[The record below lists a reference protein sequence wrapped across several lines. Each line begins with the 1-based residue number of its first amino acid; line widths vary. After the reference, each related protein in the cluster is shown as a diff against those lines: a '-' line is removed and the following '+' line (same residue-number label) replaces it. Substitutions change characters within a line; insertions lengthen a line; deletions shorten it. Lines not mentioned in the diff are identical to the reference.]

1 MQSPG
6 SASLGQTDAR
16 VGSSVDPS
24 QTWSK
29 LRKKQ
34 AENKPCSQLVQPD
47 EADTAGLNMKMK
59 SRLTDGEAGDSRRT
73 GNGKPENSPVR
84 ASLSGRASSSRVIQS
99 KVGSKGPGPGS
110 SGSPGPRTSSGAG
123 RTPQTKRREL
133 SLSTAEKNSP
143 SGSPRNVTRTS
154 SSGNVVRT
162 KTATSKTKGD
172 RSEVSSNNEESSRKS
187 SNSSQDSGI
196 GRESKLTRGE
206 RTRSGQNL
214 TKSLRSQPPPPLI
227 RTNSPER
234 TVIEVSDRKRFE
246 ELCDIKNIELG
257 MVKVPPDILE
267 DLINKENIEKFY
279 DVDEVPVA
287 R

>member
-1 MQSPG
+1 
-6 SASLGQTDAR
+6 
-16 VGSSVDPS
+16 
-24 QTWSK
+24 
-29 LRKKQ
+29 
-34 AENKPCSQLVQPD
+34 
-47 EADTAGLNMKMK
+47 MKMK
-59 SRLTDGEAGDSRRT
+59 SRLTDGEAGDSRRAA

-84 ASLSGRASSSRVIQS
+84 SSLSTRGSSSRVVQS
-99 KVGSKGPGPGS
+99 KAGSKGSGPS
-110 SGSPGPRTSSGAG
+110 SSPGPRTSSGAG

-133 SLSTAEKNSP
+133 SLTTAEKNSP

-172 RSEVSSNNEESSRKS
+172 KSEVSSSNNEESSRKS